1 MINTNAKHTSP
12 IDHFFQFQLPFVR
25 EPRLLKECECESIA
39 TLSLIIIIIIIII
52 IIRCVQQ
59 LSEHARQLSNLKLS
73 NNRNRDESVSKLTSS
88 IEEKDAIAIYDST
101 MIHDLED

>member
-1 MINTNAKHTSP
+1 MRVHRNIVSNNNTRH
-12 IDHFFQFQLPFVR
+12 Q
-25 EPRLLKECECESIA
+25 
-39 TLSLIIIIIIIII
+39 
-52 IIRCVQQ
+52 RCVQQ